1 MPAIRKNFGTRK
13 VKKPSSTKVRP
24 SSKYVRPDWFGHE
37 ARRLQNISDLQSKFP
52 NISRDIIVDSMKY
65 GKGQNPDQFQKSL
78 INSIKREQTLKG
90 IGKVAGT
97 VGKGILTKGWFPLTI
112 YDYLKGSPAGAE
124 SDVVPE
130 LTPAERKKQ
139 KEHIASQIH
148 SSEYADAFP
157 QDKKRGGKVKKKKK
171 KKKSK
176 SKTKKIMY
184 GYKAGG
190 KV

>member
-1 MPAIRKNFGTRK
+1 MQAIRKNFGTRK

-24 SSKYVRPDWFGHE
+24 SSKYVRPDWFGQE

-65 GKGQNPDQFQKSL
+65 GKGKNPDQFQKSL
-78 INSIKREQTLKG
+78 INSIKREKILRGAGKG
-90 IGKVAGT
+90 AKFVAGKSLLP
-97 VGKGILTKGWFPLTI
+97 VAALQFLQ
-112 YDYLKGSPAGAE
+112 GSPAGAG
-124 SDVVPE
+124 SDVVSDADIEHLKE
-130 LTPAERKKQ
+130 LK
-139 KEHIASQIH
+139 ASQIH

>member
-65 GKGQNPDQFQKSL
+65 GKGKNPDQFQKSL
-78 INSIKREQTLKG
+78 INSIKREKILRGAGKG
-90 IGKVAGT
+90 AKFVAGKSLLP
-97 VGKGILTKGWFPLTI
+97 VAALQFLQ
-112 YDYLKGSPAGAE
+112 GSPAGAG

-130 LTPAERKKQ
+130 LTPEQREKQ
-139 KEHIASQIH
+139 KQYIASH
-148 SSEYADAFP
+148 AHVNEYADALHAAS
-157 QDKKRGGKVKKKKK
+157 QRKSHGGKVKKKKK

-176 SKTKKIMY
+176 TKTKKIMY